1 MLRKRLGPMKWLS
14 LVILMIG
21 VALVQWPNQN
31 EIKKIPEPLPTDE
44 KPSDSS
50 AEADPLINQEPVVT
64 QEGNAVVGLLAVF
77 ACCVSSGFSGVYFE
91 KLVKFTQQGLWIRN
105 IQLAIFGFL
114 LGLLAALVQDM
125 DSILLDGFFQ
135 GYTPITWAVILL
147 QTFGGLIVATVMKYA
162 DNILKG
168 FATSISIVLSTIC
181 SYYILKDFEPTMTF
195 ISGAGVVIF
204 ATILYGL

>member
-1 MLRKRLGPMKWLS
+1 M
-14 LVILMIG
+14 VG

-31 EIKKIPEPLPTDE
+31 EIKNTPVPPSPTE
-44 KPSDSS
+44 ERPSDSISNEAES
-50 AEADPLINQEPVVT
+50 AKQEMPPPTPHSGGNPVI
-64 QEGNAVVGLLAVF
+64 GLLAVF

-91 KLVKFTQQGLWIRN
+91 KLVKFTQQSLWIRN

-125 DSILLDGFFQ
+125 ESIIQDGFFQ
-135 GYTPITWAVILL
+135 GYTPITWAVVLL
-147 QTFGGLIVATVMKYA
+147 QTVGGLVVATVMKYA

-181 SYYILKDFEPTMTF
+181 SYYILQDFEPTTTF
-195 ISGAGVVIF
+195 IFGAAVVIF